1 MIWRTYVPVVL
12 QRFIIH
18 LGLLITIVKHLQ
30 IFQLFS
36 KYSIWWYGGEGDL
49 HVHVFFKV
57 NMHCLSDEPKLC
69 MYKPVHVCSLLMI
82 RNSIREKRQL

>member
-49 HVHVFFKV
+49 HVHVFFKLICIV
-57 NMHCLSDEPKLC
+57 
-69 MYKPVHVCSLLMI
+69 SLMNRSYVYINLYMCVVF
-82 RNSIREKRQL
+82 S